1 MEFAVYGYCS
11 LFCTLFCQVVAL
23 CQCGNVEMALLSFSE
38 ETVETSE
45 VHEPVTFTFTF
56 RGSAAV
62 DAHDAGS
69 RFQVLSL
76 TR

>member
-1 MEFAVYGYCS
+1 
-11 LFCTLFCQVVAL
+11 
-23 CQCGNVEMALLSFSE
+23 MALLSFSE

-45 VHEPVTFTFTF
+45 VHEPVTFTFG
-56 RGSAAV
+56 GSAAL

>member
-23 CQCGNVEMALLSFSE
+23 CQCGNMEMALLSFSE

-45 VHEPVTFTFTF
+45 VHEPVTFTFG
-56 RGSAAV
+56 GSAAL